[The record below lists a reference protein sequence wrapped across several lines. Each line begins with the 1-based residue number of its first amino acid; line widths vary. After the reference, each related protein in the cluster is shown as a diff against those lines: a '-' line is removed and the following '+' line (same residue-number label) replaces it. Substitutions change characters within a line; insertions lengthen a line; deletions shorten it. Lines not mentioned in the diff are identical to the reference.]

1 MCRQGPGCGSGAVS
15 PRVGPEG
22 RFNGADSGGREVDER
37 QHAGEPR
44 VDGAAIA
51 HPRAVALPLAD
62 NALLVEVLAVADR
75 AEQGVLDI
83 LVIDERAGRERDQ
96 DLGLVEPTVVAGL
109 PLELAPQGPEIVDEA
124 GASKRVAITRWCGK
138 WWPSS

>member
-1 MCRQGPGCGSGAVS
+1 MAQKVGSTAQTAVAERLTSVSTPESRGLTGPLS
-15 PRVGPEG
+15 
-22 RFNGADSGGREVDER
+22 
-37 QHAGEPR
+37 
-44 VDGAAIA
+44 
-51 HPRAVALPLAD
+51 RAVALPLAD
-62 NALLVEVLAVADR
+62 NALLVEVVAVADR

-96 DLGLVEPTVVAGL
+96 DVGLVEPTVVAGL

>member
-1 MCRQGPGCGSGAVS
+1 MAQKVGSTA
-15 PRVGPEG
+15 
-22 RFNGADSGGREVDER
+22 
-37 QHAGEPR
+37 QT
-44 VDGAAIA
+44 
-51 HPRAVALPLAD
+51 AVAERLTSVSTPESRGLTGPRSRTHAPSRCRSPTTR
-62 NALLVEVLAVADR
+62 LLVEVVAVADR

-96 DLGLVEPTVVAGL
+96 DVGLVEPTVVAGL